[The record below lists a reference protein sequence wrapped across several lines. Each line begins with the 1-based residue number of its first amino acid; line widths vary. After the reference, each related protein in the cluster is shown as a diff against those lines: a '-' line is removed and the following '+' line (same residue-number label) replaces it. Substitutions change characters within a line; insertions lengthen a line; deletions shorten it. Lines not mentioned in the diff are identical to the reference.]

1 MITLK
6 QASALIDNV
15 VIATA
20 SIQYTRQATY
30 YLLLAN
36 NMTSKQLTK
45 LIIERAKVKK
55 VSIARGCLIN
65 EIRVAQYCVDNNS
78 IKLGDTTGKNES
90 DLIQV
95 IADYMTSHKLSYY
108 FLFDKRKQAKATAES
123 ESAESESAESK
134 QAKAPKAL
142 DLNQV
147 IAYIKQA
154 DKQAIE
160 LIKQA
165 IEARQ
170 ADTSKASKASKA
182 SKKAA

>member
-6 QASALIDNV
+6 QASAMIDNV

-45 LIIERAKVKK
+45 LILERAKVKK

-65 EIRVAQYCVDNNS
+65 EIRVAQYCVDNDL
-78 IKLGDTTGKNES
+78 IKLGNTTGKNEN

-95 IADYMTSHKLSYY
+95 IADYMTRDKLSYY
-108 FLFDKRKQAKATAES
+108 FIFDKRKKASNA
-123 ESAESESAESK
+123 SK
-134 QAKAPKAL
+134 PKAKAPKA
-142 DLNQV
+142 
-147 IAYIKQA
+147 
-154 DKQAIE
+154 
-160 LIKQA
+160 
-165 IEARQ
+165 
-170 ADTSKASKASKA
+170 KAPKAKA
-182 SKKAA
+182 PKAKAA